1 MKFKYKAADLSGK
14 FIEGEASG
22 ESISDAL
29 KVLAAQGLKPISVT
43 PLGKNRRTARIFG
56 GGVSIKEQIFLTR
69 YLALMLRVGM
79 NLLSAISVLID
90 NFENPTLKN
99 FLKEVRISI
108 EKGNPLYMVF
118 ARYPQYFSA
127 VFTNLVKAG
136 EQSGTLD
143 QVFESLN
150 LNLEREMNLRNSIR
164 AALFYPLV
172 LFVLASLVLLFLV
185 TFAIP
190 KIAGIFTDTGG
201 DVPVFSRIVFAVGL
215 ALGSHP
221 WLVFG
226 GFFAVMIGLY
236 LFFRSAEGK
245 RALYTIMSHVPVLRT
260 VVERVALQRMAVT
273 LSALLKAGL
282 PILDALEITAEV
294 IGNRAFTRALQ
305 RVAREGLTKG
315 KTLGEAF
322 RAEPI
327 FPGVVTSLI
336 AISEQAG
343 QLPSVLETLARFY
356 EEEVNQEVKRLVAIL
371 EPLMLLLIGG
381 VVGLIALSIIVP
393 IYQLVGAFR

>member
-1 MKFKYKAADLSGK
+1 MRFKYKAADLNGK
-14 FIEGEASG
+14 VTEGEATG
-22 ESISDAL
+22 ESINDTL
-29 KVLAAQGLKPISVT
+29 KMLAAQGLKPISVT
-43 PLGKNRRTARIFG
+43 PIGKHASSRRIFG
-56 GGVSIKEQIFLTR
+56 GGISIKEQIFLTR

-79 NLLSAISVLID
+79 NLLSAISVLVD
-90 NFENPTLKN
+90 NFENPTLKS

-108 EKGNPLYMVF
+108 EKGNPLYTAF
-118 ARYPQYFSA
+118 ARYPQYFSP

-136 EQSGTLD
+136 EHSGTLD
-143 QVFESLN
+143 QVFEN
-150 LNLEREMNLRNSIR
+150 LNINLQREMNLRNSIR
-164 AALFYPLV
+164 AALFYPLI

-190 KIAGIFTDTGG
+190 RIAGIFKDTGG
-201 DVPVFSRIVFAVGL
+201 DVPIFSKVVFSVGL

-236 LFFRSAEGK
+236 LFFRSTEGK
-245 RALYTIMSHVPVLRT
+245 RTLYTIMSHVPILRT

-273 LSALLKAGL
+273 LSALLQAGL
-282 PILDALEITAEV
+282 PILDALEITADV
-294 IGNRAFTRALQ
+294 IGNRAFTAALQ

-315 KTLGEAF
+315 KTLGDAF
-322 RAEPI
+322 RGESI

-356 EEEVNQEVKRLVAIL
+356 EEEVNQGIKRLVTVL
-371 EPLMLLLIGG
+371 EPVMLLGIGA

>member
-282 PILDALEITAEV
+282 PILDALEITAEI